1 MKNKASGSVR
11 VRRIVRQ
18 LHRWIGL
25 LIGIQVLLWVSGGLI
40 MSVLRLDEVRGEHR
54 VAAQPPAALAAD
66 EAVTP
71 VIDVIGAAPGKVTSV
86 TLTMFLGQ
94 PVYRLESD
102 QGKSLVD
109 ARTGQVLSPL
119 SEELARRVAQAD
131 YAGAGSPLTL
141 EWVDQ
146 PAVEYRDRELPLWRA
161 RFDDGDDTTLYI
173 SPQTGAVV
181 ARRNEL
187 WRLFDFVWM
196 LHIMDYEEREDF
208 NHPLLVIAAATACLF
223 VCTGLVMLFFS
234 FRRTEQPAP
243 RAH

>member
-1 MKNKASGSVR
+1 MTTKTAAVR
-11 VRRIVRQ
+11 ARRIVRQ

-54 VAAQPPAALAAD
+54 VAAQPPAVLAAG
-66 EAVTP
+66 ERVTP
-71 VIDVIGAAPGKVTSV
+71 VADVIGRVPGKVSAV
-86 TLTMFLGQ
+86 TLTTFVGQ
-94 PVYRLESD
+94 PVYRVESD
-102 QGKSLVD
+102 KGKSLLD
-109 ARTGQVLSPL
+109 ARTGQRLSPL
-119 SEELARRVAQAD
+119 PEDLARRVALAD
-131 YAGAGSPLTL
+131 YAGPGRLLAM
-141 EWVDQ
+141 EWVEQ

-161 RFDDGDDTTLYI
+161 RFDDEDDTTLYI
-173 SPQTGAVV
+173 SPQTGLVV

-234 FRRTEQPAP
+234 FRRAERSAPARP
-243 RAH
+243 T